1 MQEAIVSECEYSRNI
16 SFAIERTNDAC
27 NILQRIVE
35 DARKRKDTE
44 AVEVFTQ
51 TKLIHQKAVIDLIR
65 MRKQHQ
71 DSCSE
76 CVRE

>member
-1 MQEAIVSECEYSRNI
+1 MQQAIVSECEYSRNI
-16 SFAIERTNDAC
+16 SFAIDRTNEAC
-27 NILQRIVE
+27 NMLQRIVE
-35 DARKRKDTE
+35 DARKRKNE
-44 AVEVFTQ
+44 EEVEVFTQ

-71 DSCSE
+71 ELCSE